1 MTAEAPNAPRG
12 DEGESMGVLGSW
24 LKSGL
29 AAMAVILA
37 LAGGVVALV
46 MTPRE
51 EEPQIDVPLIDVF
64 VEAPGLTAEEVERRI
79 VWPMEQTLFAT
90 RGVEY
95 VYSSSAAN
103 GAIVTARF
111 YVGQNPVDSE
121 VRVRNRLE
129 RNRHRYSPELA
140 DYQIRPVYVD
150 DVPFMTLTL
159 HSDTLDDAVLLSV
172 GEQLL
177 YELTQLEGVGLIFL
191 TGGRNEAVNLEL
203 DPQRMASYG
212 VTLGDLQR
220 SLTGANARVAAGRIE
235 ANNRG
240 KALKIGRPFGGFA
253 ELENLVVSNAARR
266 PVMLGEIADLS
277 LGPVEPTNYV
287 DFRHG
292 PAAGGVEEAVTA
304 DELHPRRTAVTLA
317 LAKRSGA
324 NAVSVAAQVRARL
337 AELEPRL
344 LGDNVELTI
353 TRDYGA
359 AADDAV
365 NWLVWSLLGASVV
378 VMAVLAATLGLRE
391 SLIVAVSVPTTFAV
405 ALLVNFLADFSLNR
419 VTLFALIVALG
430 LIVDDSIVSI
440 DNINRYLHTA
450 AGRGRSAVASIVLA
464 VREVVPPMILTS
476 LVVIVAFAQLAFVTG
491 LMGPYMA
498 PMALTVPVAMAASTA
513 VAALI
518 VPWLAQLVFAKA
530 ADRAAAQ
537 RRSDNAEGEQK
548 SEEDA
553 ENADDVD
560 DVAATRRYR
569 IYRKL
574 ITPLLDRRGPRGL
587 FLVGLVV
594 LFLGAAAMPLVGLI
608 PLKLLPYD
616 NADKLQFVVDL
627 PEDAT
632 VEQTAALTR
641 ELSAYAARQS
651 EVVNV
656 TAYAGTASPVDFN
669 GLVRGYYLR
678 EGPHVGDV
686 RLNLID
692 HANRE
697 FSSHDLA
704 LRIRGDVQAIAGP
717 YKATVK
723 VVERPPGPPVRASV
737 VAEIAGPPGTPYREL
752 RRAATAVASAFT
764 DETGVVDVDT
774 SMEAD
779 AEELAFVVDQPMA
792 ALAGLTAGEL
802 GRWVA
807 AAVKGVDLAYLKEG
821 DEIRPRP
828 VRLRLPQS
836 SRNDPSVILDL
847 PVARID
853 GRILTLGE
861 LGAFESQTIDQ
872 TIERKN
878 LQRVIYVTGEVAGVT
893 PTTAVFAL
901 HDRIAVMRD
910 SGELPRGVEVRLDT
924 EGEWY
929 ITRRVFRDLGIAF
942 GVAVLAIFA
951 LLVYQTGS
959 YLVSLI
965 LLTSVPLTIIGIMP
979 GFWLLNAV
987 LTNEVAGFASRVPFT
1002 ATGMIGMIA
1011 LAGIAVRNA
1020 ILLIDFIQNEE
1031 RSGTEL
1037 REAVLRAGALRV
1049 RPILLTAGTAMLAVI
1064 PIAFDPVFAGL
1075 AWSLIFG
1082 LLVSTVFTLLLV
1094 PLLYFVRFAPSEAG

>member
-12 DEGESMGVLGSW
+12 DEGESTGILGSW

-64 VEAPGLTAEEVERRI
+64 VEAPGLTAQEVERRI

-95 VYSSSAAN
+95 VYSSSAAD

-150 DVPFMTLTL
+150 DVPFLTLTL

-191 TGGRNEAVNLEL
+191 AGGRNEAVILEL
-203 DPQRMASYG
+203 DPQRMASFG

-220 SLTGANARVAAGRIE
+220 RLTGANARVAAGRLE
-235 ANNRG
+235 SNNRG
-240 KALKIGRPFGGFA
+240 KALEIGRPFTRVA
-253 ELENLVVSNAARR
+253 ELENLVVSLASRR
-266 PVMLGEIADLS
+266 PVMLGDVADLS
-277 LGPVEPTNYV
+277 LGPVEPTSYV
-287 DFRHG
+287 DFRRG
-292 PAAGGVEEAVTA
+292 PAARGVEDAATA
-304 DELHPRRTAVTLA
+304 DDLAASRTAVTLA

-324 NAVSVAAQVRARL
+324 NAVSVAAQVRDRL

-378 VMAVLAATLGLRE
+378 VMAVLAATLGFRE
-391 SLIVAVSVPTTFAV
+391 ALIVAVSVPTTFAV

-440 DNINRYLHTA
+440 DNIHRYLHTA
-450 AGRGRSAVASIVLA
+450 AGRGRSAVANIVRA

-476 LVVIVAFAQLAFVTG
+476 LVVIVAFAPLAFVTG

-530 ADRAAAQ
+530 ADRAAAE
-537 RRSDNAEGEQK
+537 RGRDNAEGEPD
-548 SEEDA
+548 SEENA
-553 ENADDVD
+553 ENAD

-616 NADKLQFVVDL
+616 NAEKLQFVVDL

-651 EVVNV
+651 EVVDV

-704 LRIRGDVQAIAGP
+704 LRMREDVQTIAGP
-717 YKATVK
+717 YEATVK

-737 VAEIAGPPGTPYREL
+737 VAELAGPPGTPYRES
-752 RRAATAVASAFT
+752 RRAAVAVASAFT
-764 DETGVVDVDT
+764 DETGVVDVDV
-774 SMEAD
+774 SLEAD
-779 AEELAFVVDQPMA
+779 AEELAFVVDQPQA
-792 ALAGLTAGEL
+792 ALAGLTAAEL

-828 VRLRLPQS
+828 VRLRLPPA
-836 SRNDPSVILDL
+836 SRTDLSVLLDL
-847 PVARID
+847 PVTRVD
-853 GRILTLGE
+853 GRVLTLGE
-861 LGAFESQTIDQ
+861 LGTFESQTIDQ

-901 HDRIAVMRD
+901 HARIAGLRD

-987 LTNEVAGFASRVPFT
+987 LADEVAGFASRVPFT

-1020 ILLIDFIQNEE
+1020 ILLIDFIQIEE

-1082 LLVSTVFTLLLV
+1082 LLVSTLFTLLLV
-1094 PLLYFVRFAPSEAG
+1094 PLLYFLRFRGCE

>member
-1 MTAEAPNAPRG
+1 MTLDEASNENSAAESIG
-12 DEGESMGVLGSW
+12 TLGAW

-64 VEAPGLTAEEVERRI
+64 VQAPGLTAEEVERRI

-95 VYSSSAAN
+95 VYSSSAAD
-103 GAIVTARF
+103 GAIITARF
-111 YVGQNPVDSE
+111 YVGENPVESE

-150 DVPFMTLTL
+150 DVPFMTVTL
-159 HSDTLDDAVLLSV
+159 HSKTLDDAVLLSV
-172 GEQLL
+172 SEELL
-177 YELTQLEGVGLIFL
+177 HELTQLEGVGLIFL
-191 TGGRNEAVNLEL
+191 AGGRNEAVNLEL
-203 DPQRMASYG
+203 DPQRMASHG

-220 SLTGANARVAAGRIE
+220 SLRGANARTAAGRLE

-240 KALKIGRPFGGFA
+240 QALEIGRPFTDVA
-253 ELENLVVSNAARR
+253 ELENLVVSTASDR
-266 PVMLGEIADLS
+266 PVMLGEVSNLT
-277 LGPVEPTNYV
+277 LGPVEPTSYV
-287 DFRHG
+287 DFRRG
-292 PAAGGVEEAVTA
+292 PAAEGMEQAATA
-304 DELHPRRTAVTLA
+304 DALDAPRTAVTLA

-324 NAVSVAAQVRARL
+324 NAVSVAAQVRDRL
-337 AELEPRL
+337 AELEPQL

-353 TRDYGA
+353 TRDYGQ

-378 VMAVLAATLGLRE
+378 VMAVLAATLGWRE

-405 ALLVNFLADFSLNR
+405 ALLVNFLVDFSLNR

-440 DNINRYLHTA
+440 DNIHRYLHTA
-450 AGRGRSAVASIVLA
+450 AGRGRSAVANIVLA
-464 VREVVPPMILTS
+464 VREVLPPMILTS
-476 LVVIVAFAQLAFVTG
+476 LVVIVAFVPMAFVTG

-530 ADRAAAQ
+530 ADRAAAERQ
-537 RRSDNAEGEQK
+537 RHEDEQEQEGAQNT
-548 SEEDA
+548 
-553 ENADDVD
+553 ENADDVT
-560 DVAATRRYR
+560 ATRRYR
-569 IYRKL
+569 MYRRL
-574 ITPLLDRRGPRGL
+574 ITPLLDRRGPRRAFIL
-587 FLVGLVV
+587 GLVV
-594 LFLGAAAMPLVGLI
+594 LLLGAAAMPLVGLI

-616 NADKLQFVVDL
+616 NAEKLQFVIDL

-632 VEQTAALTR
+632 LERTAALSR
-641 ELSAYAARQS
+641 ELAAYAARQS
-651 EVVNV
+651 EVVDV

-669 GLVRGYYLR
+669 GLVRRYYLR
-678 EGPHVGDV
+678 DGPHVGDV

-692 HANRE
+692 HANRDV
-697 FSSHDLA
+697 SSHDLA
-704 LRIRGDVQAIAGP
+704 LRVRGEVRAIAASYG
-717 YKATVK
+717 ATLK
-723 VVERPPGPPVRASV
+723 VVERPPGPPVLASV
-737 VAEIAGPPGTPYREL
+737 VAEVAGPPGTPYREL
-752 RRAATAVASAFT
+752 RRAAEAVASAFA
-764 DETGVVDVDT
+764 DEPGVVDVDT
-774 SMEAD
+774 SLEAE
-779 AEELAFVVDQPMA
+779 AEELAFVVDQQKA
-792 ALAGLTAGEL
+792 ALAGLTAADL

-807 AAVKGVDLAYLKEG
+807 AAVRGVDLTYLKER

-828 VRLRLPQS
+828 VRLRLPEASRTDRS
-836 SRNDPSVILDL
+836 SILDL
-847 PVARID
+847 PVARVE
-853 GRILTLGE
+853 GRVLTLGE
-861 LGAFESQTIDQ
+861 LGSFESQAIDQ
-872 TIERKN
+872 TLERKN
-878 LQRVIYVTGEVAGVT
+878 LQRVVYVTGEVAGIT

-901 HDRIAVMRD
+901 GERTRAMREA
-910 SGELPRGVEVRLDT
+910 GELPDDIAVRLDT

-951 LLVYQTGS
+951 LLVYQTRS

-987 LTNEVAGFASRVPFT
+987 PGREVAGFASHVPFT

-1020 ILLIDFIQNEE
+1020 ILLIDFIQIEE
-1031 RSGTEL
+1031 RRGTEL

-1082 LLVSTVFTLLLV
+1082 L
-1094 PLLYFVRFAPSEAG
+1094 